1 MKNFARLF
9 KVQNS
14 QDEQIKTSFIISV
27 KNQIIFIVRQ
37 TGRAMNIAEIKAGME
52 RFLYEYEK
60 EFGEAVAV
68 KRRSLRY
75 RYCYEEITDGVNIYK
90 ELDTGDGFPIRKLI
104 MQEGSKGE
112 CGGLDC
118 GVYDF
123 LDLLTMV
130 GPLHISNGCYA
141 YSLQDEYASIN
152 MRVVRPRLLQYEP
165 GWTDPDELQAKL
177 VRYNITRESDNNT
190 GHNIETKGK
199 TTTSRINLRH
209 ERTHGRTEDN
219 SVQGF
224 NSAVDHANFKFED
237 VYGKEAPAKVA
248 KPEPTRRPE
257 YHVQPVEVRQK
268 PADVAL
274 SNSIHTEESS
284 SYWVEEDD
292 SAVSTNEDDLSS
304 YFSDDTSL
312 SDDISSEDEEFL
324 AYLEDSD
331 SFVPASEL
339 DAFANSDDLDYSGPA
354 QLEIDNLAKQNSDAY
369 RGGTNATPSQECVSA
384 KQDRGEV
391 LPPPNIKS
399 SFTGLSLDEDD

>member
-9 KVQNS
+9 NVNS
-14 QDEQIKTSFIISV
+14 QDGQTKTGFVISV

-37 TGRAMNIAEIKAGME
+37 TGRAMNIAEIKAAME

-75 RYCYEEITDGVNIYK
+75 RYCYEEKGESINIYK

-104 MQEGSKGE
+104 MQEGSQGE
-112 CGGLDC
+112 CSGLDC

-130 GPLHISNGCYA
+130 GPLYVSNGCYA

-152 MRVVRPRLLQYEP
+152 MRVVKPRLLQYEP
-165 GWTDPDELQAKL
+165 GWTDPDEIQAEL
-177 VRYNITRESDNNT
+177 VPYKITREGDNST
-190 GHNIETKGK
+190 GRDIGTKGK
-199 TTTSRINLRH
+199 ATANRINLRY
-209 ERTHGRTEDN
+209 EKTHGRTEDN

-224 NSAVDHANFKFED
+224 NSAVDHANFKFAD

-248 KPEPTRRPE
+248 KPEPARRPE

-292 SAVSTNEDDLSS
+292 STVTTDGDDLSS

-324 AYLEDSD
+324 SYLEESD
-331 SFVPASEL
+331 SFIPASEL
-339 DAFANSDDLDYSGPA
+339 NTFANSDDLDYSGPA
-354 QLEIDNLAKQNSDAY
+354 QLEIDNLARQNSDAY

-384 KQDRGEV
+384 K
-391 LPPPNIKS
+391 
-399 SFTGLSLDEDD
+399 